1 MWCCLQYTPFSPLP
15 SLWILIPSS
24 SKTFAM
30 KSDHPSTLGF
40 MAPALLGSIYYT
52 NVLVC
57 HSMANLARAKWIM
70 GNGALAASSAFQ
82 NLSHYKGF
90 CCPISSFIRDLP
102 CLLRRHSSTVS
113 ILSRIRKK
121 LGSNISK
128 LAVECCNDN
137 PEKFLINQEIEQ
149 KTSL

>member
-1 MWCCLQYTPFSPLP
+1 
-15 SLWILIPSS
+15 
-24 SKTFAM
+24 M

-82 NLSHYKGF
+82 NLSH
-90 CCPISSFIRDLP
+90 
-102 CLLRRHSSTVS
+102 
-113 ILSRIRKK
+113 
-121 LGSNISK
+121 
-128 LAVECCNDN
+128 
-137 PEKFLINQEIEQ
+137 
-149 KTSL
+149 